1 VVGGFA
7 SGLALSGLFYQQVVA
22 PLLAAALPSL
32 PYSAAL
38 LGPGSEVLGYDTPLS
53 TDHNWGPRLQLFLA
67 EHDHDAC
74 RPRIVALLR
83 DKLPR
88 AFGGYSTH
96 FGPPDE
102 EAAGPVEHRVEVVTA
117 GGFATALLGFNP
129 TGGLRLAD
137 WLVTPQQTLLELTAG
152 AVYHDA
158 LGDLATLRASL
169 AYYPHDVWLY
179 LMAAQWRR
187 IAQQEAFVGRT
198 GDVGDEV
205 GSTLVAANIVRDLM
219 RLCFLIERRY
229 APYSKWLGTDF
240 ARLACGPAVGPLLRG
255 VLLAPSWRD
264 REARLAV
271 AYAAV
276 TTLHNALDLT
286 PPAPAQVSPY
296 YSRPYLVIHAE
307 RIADALVAAIGDP
320 AVRALPDCGALDQL
334 SDSTDLLSYPAVR
347 QRLRALYE

>member
-1 VVGGFA
+1 MDGFV
-7 SGLALSGLFYQQVVA
+7 SGLALSGRFYQQVVA
-22 PLLAAALPSL
+22 LLLATALPSL

-67 EHDHDAC
+67 ERDHDTY
-74 RPRIVALLR
+74 RLRIVALLS

-96 FGPPDE
+96 FGPPDK
-102 EAAGPVEHRVEVVTA
+102 EAAGPVEHRVEVVTV
-117 GGFATALLGFNP
+117 GGFATVLLGFDP

-158 LGDLATLRASL
+158 QGALATLRASL

-229 APYSKWLGTDF
+229 APYSKWLGTAF
-240 ARLACGPAVGPLLRG
+240 ARLACGPTVGPLLRG
-255 VLLAPSWRD
+255 VLLAPSWRE

-276 TTLHNALDLT
+276 TTLHNALGLT
-286 PPAPAQVSPY
+286 PPASAQVSPY

-320 AVRALPDCGALDQL
+320 AVRTLPDCGALDQL
-334 SDSTDLLSYPAVR
+334 SDSTDLLSYPAVCH
-347 QRLRALYE
+347 RLRPLYE